1 MQEFKIKKGL
11 DLPLAGEPMQEVHEA
26 PAVKRVAL
34 VGADY
39 VGVKPSLA
47 VEVGEKVKT
56 GQVLFTDSK
65 NPGVKFT
72 SPGCG
77 TVEAIHR
84 GEKRRFLSV
93 VIKLD
98 GKPDGKSAAKDAG
111 KDAVEFKK
119 YPAEA
124 LETLTRQQV
133 VENLTES
140 GLWTAIRRRPF
151 GKIPSPEKTARALF
165 ITAMDTNPHS
175 PCAEIV
181 ISMYREA
188 FIAGL
193 KVLTRLGI
201 PNIYVCRRP
210 KAETI
215 PGEDCVAEVET
226 ATFSGPH
233 PAGLPGTHIHFLS
246 PVGRKHSAWHLGY
259 QDVIAVGQ
267 LFLTGKLDVTRV
279 ISLSGPRVKEPRL
292 LRTRLGASVQELVK
306 GQLLKEDNRVIS
318 GSVLSGHT
326 AMTAGV
332 ASEEAYLGRYHQQIT
347 ALEEGDKR
355 HLFGWVLPGF
365 TTFAFK
371 WVNISSLFFWKK
383 FRMDT
388 NLHGGHRAIISIGS
402 MEEMMPLDILPTYL
416 ARSLATNN
424 LEEAEGLG
432 ALELIEEDLALC
444 TFVDPGKNDFGA
456 MLRDVLTTIEK
467 EG

>member
-26 PAVKRVAL
+26 PAVTRVAL
-34 VGADY
+34 VGPDY
-39 VGVKPSLA
+39 VGVKPSMA
-47 VEVGEKVKT
+47 VEVGDKVKT
-56 GQVLFTDSK
+56 GQTLFTDSK
-65 NPGVKFT
+65 NPGVNFT

-77 TVEAIHR
+77 TVEAVNR
-84 GEKRRFLSV
+84 GEKRRLLSV

-98 GKPDGKSAAKDAG
+98 GK
-111 KDAVEFKK
+111 DAVEFKK
-119 YPAEA
+119 YSAEE
-124 LETLTRQQV
+124 LESLTRRQV

-140 GLWTAIRRRPF
+140 GLWTAIRRRPY
-151 GKIPSPEKTARALF
+151 GKIPSPESSPRALF
-165 ITAMDTNPHS
+165 ITAMDSNPHA
-175 PCAEIV
+175 PCAEVV

-210 KAETI
+210 GAETI

-226 ATFSGPH
+226 ATFAGPH
-233 PAGLPGTHIHFLS
+233 PAGLPGTHIHFLAPAS
-246 PVGRKHSAWHLGY
+246 RNRSAWYLGY
-259 QDVIAVGQ
+259 QDVIAVGK
-267 LFLTGKLDVTRV
+267 LFLTGKLDTTRV
-279 ISLSGPRVKEPRL
+279 ISLAGPRVKTPRL
-292 LRTRLGASVQELVK
+292 LRTRMGASIAELTE
-306 GQLLKEDNRVIS
+306 GQLMKKDNRVIS

-326 AMTAGV
+326 AILEGEANET
-332 ASEEAYLGRYHQQIT
+332 AYLGRYHNQVS

-371 WVNISSLFFWKK
+371 WTNISALFFWKK
-383 FRMDT
+383 FKMDT
-388 NLHGGHRAIISIGS
+388 NLHGGHRAIMPIGS
-402 MEEMMPLDILPTYL
+402 LEEMMPLDILPTYL
-416 ARSLATNN
+416 LRSLATKN
-424 LEEAEGLG
+424 LEEAEALG
-432 ALELIEEDLALC
+432 ALELAEEDLALC